1 MDVTEYIKYYRGI
14 LTKETCTFIQDG
26 KYDWQQS
33 SYSSHNGQVDSD
45 KRVGMDETWVRN
57 GDKEYESIKYG
68 FENVIKKYSVDFP
81 LFSVQRTTDFRI
93 NKYSEGGFMSR
104 HCDNIH
110 HSHGQ
115 QYGYPQV
122 TALLYLNDN
131 YEGGTFRV
139 ADKTVYPERGSAVIF
154 PSNFMF
160 PHEAKVVTKGTRWSV
175 VTWLM

>member
-1 MDVTEYIKYYRGI
+1 
-14 LTKETCTFIQDG
+14 
-26 KYDWQQS
+26 
-33 SYSSHNGQVDSD
+33 
-45 KRVGMDETWVRN
+45 
-57 GDKEYESIKYG
+57 
-68 FENVIKKYSVDFP
+68 
-81 LFSVQRTTDFRI
+81 
-93 NKYSEGGFMSR
+93 MSR

-160 PHEAKVVTKGTRWSV
+160 PHEVKEITNGERWSV
-175 VTWLM
+175 VTWVM